1 MDTNLKKYELIE
13 RLVLTEDELLLK
25 QVEAILEG
33 SGIEFWDDLNPK
45 LKESINRG
53 LEQSR
58 QGLGT
63 PHEEV
68 MKEFRSRLPK

>member
-1 MDTNLKKYELIE
+1 MDANLKKYELIK
-13 RLVLTEDELLLK
+13 RLVQTEDELLLK

-33 SGIEFWDDLNPK
+33 SNIEFWDDLNPK
-45 LKESINRG
+45 LKESISRG

-63 PHEEV
+63 LHDEV
-68 MKEFRSRLPK
+68 MKEFRSRLSK